1 MVKVQEAKPSHACTF
16 QASDCTESA
25 DISPP
30 KQVTWSNPESRE
42 KEISWA
48 YHEAM
53 ARSGCIILLVVIKE
67 LLLVT

>member
-1 MVKVQEAKPSHACTF
+1 MKVQEDKPSHAGTS
-16 QASDCTESA
+16 QTSDYAESA

-30 KQVTWSNPESRE
+30 RQVTWSNPKSRN

-53 ARSGCIILLVVIKE
+53 TRSGYILLLVVIKE